1 MNYGTS
7 ILKIKVIEPPTFK
20 NTPFLM
26 DREENLGYDSS
37 PMHIGKKK
45 TQASYQMIMSRPFDN
60 KTLCVKTTKISSHIK
75 HQITFSTETPSQEEG
90 SNIKEFLLIN
100 NVF

>member
-1 MNYGTS
+1 
-7 ILKIKVIEPPTFK
+7 
-20 NTPFLM
+20 
-26 DREENLGYDSS
+26 
-37 PMHIGKKK
+37 
-45 TQASYQMIMSRPFDN
+45 MIMSRPFDN